1 MTLKRISILAL
12 ALLTSIALAGAA
24 DAQSKKKS
32 PKKKKPAK
40 KQSADFAFKGS
51 EKILFKTTPQGKLHL
66 HVFKPRG
73 WKADDARP
81 GIVFF
86 FGGGWSGGTPG
97 QFEQH
102 CNYLASRG
110 MVAITAEYRVRSRH
124 KTSPFECVEDG
135 KSAVRWVRAHAGDLG
150 IDPKRLAAG
159 GGSAGGHVA
168 AATATT
174 NLDAKSDEHKDVSS
188 IPNALA
194 LFNPVYDNGPK
205 EYGHDRVKDR
215 FNEIS
220 PAHNIHKGMP
230 PAIVFFGSKDSL
242 VSVETAKR
250 FQSKMREVGS
260 KSVLKVTEG
269 AGHGYFNYGRAGGKA
284 FIETV
289 TQMDEFFAELG
300 WLKGKPK
307 VKEFVAAR

>member
-1 MTLKRISILAL
+1 MKRISTLTI
-12 ALLTSIALAGAA
+12 ALLASIALAGAA

-32 PKKKKPAK
+32 TKKK
-40 KQSADFAFKGS
+40 KQSADFAYTGS
-51 EKILFKTTPQGKLHL
+51 EKILFKNTPQGKLHL
-66 HVFKPRG
+66 HVFKPKG
-73 WKADDARP
+73 WKADDSRP

-86 FGGGWSGGTPG
+86 FGGGWNGGSPG

-110 MVAITAEYRVRSRH
+110 MVAITAEYRVKSRH

-135 KSAVRWVRAHAGDLG
+135 KSAVRWIRAHAADLG

-174 NLDAKSDEHKDVSS
+174 RLDAKDDAHRDVSS

-194 LFNPVYDNGPK
+194 LFNPVYDNGPG
-205 EYGHDRVKDR
+205 EYAHARVKDR
-215 FNEIS
+215 FKEIS
-220 PAHNIHKGMP
+220 PAHNIRKGMP
-230 PAIVFFGSKDSL
+230 PAIVFFGSKDRL
-242 VSVETAKR
+242 VSVATAER
-250 FQSKMREVGS
+250 FQSKMRKVGS
-260 KSVLKVTEG
+260 KSELKVTEG
-269 AGHGYFNYGRAGGKA
+269 ASHGYFNYGKDGNKA

-289 TQMDEFFAELG
+289 TQLDEFFAELG
-300 WLKGKPK
+300 WLKGKPM
-307 VKEFVAAR
+307 VKEFVAKK